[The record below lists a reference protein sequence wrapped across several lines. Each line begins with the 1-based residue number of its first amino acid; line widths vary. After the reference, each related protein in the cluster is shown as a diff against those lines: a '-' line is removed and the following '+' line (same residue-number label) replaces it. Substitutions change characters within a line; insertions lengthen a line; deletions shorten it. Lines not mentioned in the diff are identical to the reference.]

1 MAESTVA
8 ADPAVVA
15 RPVEFPKLEPR
26 AASGPGSTLESLRD
40 VPITVTA
47 RLGHT
52 VLPIGEILTLGPG
65 SVVELNE
72 VISAPVELTVRGV
85 PFAVGEVVVVGDH
98 FAVRIKRGRRRPMFH
113 VERCWALRTSG
124 RKHFSKAAKGC
135 QRPPRGGLWPK
146 PTIPSTSHK
155 GRQDC
160 QSCHPVH
167 D

>member
-1 MAESTVA
+1 MAETTAS

-26 AASGPGSTLESLRD
+26 AGVRPGQHAGVAPRRAD
-40 VPITVTA
+40 HGDRP
-47 RLGHT
+47 LGHT

-98 FAVRIKRGRRRPMFH
+98 FAVRIKHLLPPGGPK
-113 VERCWALRTSG
+113 VEG
-124 RKHFSKAAKGC
+124 
-135 QRPPRGGLWPK
+135 
-146 PTIPSTSHK
+146 
-155 GRQDC
+155 
-160 QSCHPVH
+160 
-167 D
+167 